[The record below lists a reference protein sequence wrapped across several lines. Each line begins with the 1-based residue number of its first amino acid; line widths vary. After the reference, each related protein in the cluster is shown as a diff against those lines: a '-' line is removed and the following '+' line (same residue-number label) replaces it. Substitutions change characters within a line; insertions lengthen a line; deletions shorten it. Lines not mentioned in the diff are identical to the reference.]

1 MRVTTIVSLGASA
14 VLGIG
19 ALFAAKFWLPDSEK
33 DKVVQTAPVVVAA
46 SPIEFGT
53 RLDEKNLAVVQLP
66 VEAAPAGSYRTI
78 KEVIALDGGAPVALV
93 KLDRDD
99 QLNLAAAHPE
109 AIVPVSDYPHHGW
122 THVWLEEIDAA
133 TLATVIRL
141 AWVCVAP
148 KRLSKALR

>member
-1 MRVTTIVSLGASA
+1 MVARMLTRDDIRAAALALPEAHEDLHRGKPTFRVGKRIFAMLGVEGPARP
-14 VLGIG
+14 G
-19 ALFAAKFWLPDSEK
+19 AGMFDP
-33 DKVVQTAPVVVAA
+33 
-46 SPIEFGT
+46 
-53 RLDEKNLAVVQLP
+53 
-66 VEAAPAGSYRTI
+66 
-78 KEVIALDGGAPVALV
+78 LDGGAPVALV

>member
-1 MRVTTIVSLGASA
+1 MLGVEGPARP
-14 VLGIG
+14 G
-19 ALFAAKFWLPDSEK
+19 AGMFDP
-33 DKVVQTAPVVVAA
+33 
-46 SPIEFGT
+46 
-53 RLDEKNLAVVQLP
+53 
-66 VEAAPAGSYRTI
+66 
-78 KEVIALDGGAPVALV
+78 LDGGAPVALV

>member
-1 MRVTTIVSLGASA
+1 MVARMLTRDDIRAAALALPEAHEDLHRGKPTFRVGKRIFAMLG
-14 VLGIG
+14 
-19 ALFAAKFWLPDSEK
+19 
-33 DKVVQTAPVVVAA
+33 
-46 SPIEFGT
+46 
-53 RLDEKNLAVVQLP
+53 
-66 VEAAPAGSYRTI
+66 VEGPAG
-78 KEVIALDGGAPVALV
+78 AGDGMFDPLDGGAPVALV